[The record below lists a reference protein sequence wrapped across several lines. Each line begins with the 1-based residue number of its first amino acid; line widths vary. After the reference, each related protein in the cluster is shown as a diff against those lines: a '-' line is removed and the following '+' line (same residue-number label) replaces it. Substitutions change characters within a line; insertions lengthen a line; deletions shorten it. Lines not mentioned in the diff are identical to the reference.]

1 MKKHVLSFI
10 QRGFAGATFGPIVL
24 AIIYG
29 ILGATNVTKTLS
41 VNEVVLGIISVSV
54 MAFIAAGITMIY
66 EVENLPLI
74 SAILIHGLALYAD
87 YAIMYLINGWIAEGL
102 IPFLTFTAIFFV
114 GFAIIWSI
122 IYICTK
128 NKTNKLNK
136 RLSSS
141 K

>member
-10 QRGFAGATFGPIVL
+10 RRGFVGATFGPIVL

-66 EVENLPLI
+66 EVENLPFI

-102 IPFLTFTAIFFV
+102 IPFLTFTTIFFV

-128 NKTNKLNK
+128 NKANKLNK